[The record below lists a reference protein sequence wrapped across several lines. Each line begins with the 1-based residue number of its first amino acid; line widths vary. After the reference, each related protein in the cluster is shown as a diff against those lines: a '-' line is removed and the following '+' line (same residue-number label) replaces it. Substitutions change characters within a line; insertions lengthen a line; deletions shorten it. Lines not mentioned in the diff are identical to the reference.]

1 MPNTG
6 KNRGRVEN
14 DRLEK
19 LSAICLALPQAVREN
34 QLSHANF
41 RVAKRVFAYYL
52 NNHHDDGIVCVCC
65 KAMPGDNERLIA
77 ASPQKFIMPAYIGHR
92 GWVGLRLDRP
102 TVDWAEVKELVRG
115 SYEQT
120 APKRLLNLLEEI

>member
-19 LSAICLALPQAVREN
+19 LSAICLALPAVREN

-41 RVAKRVFAYYL
+41 RVAKKVFAYYL

-65 KAMPGDNERLIA
+65 KVLPGDNERLIA
-77 ASPQKFIMPAYIGHR
+77 ASPQKFIMPATLAIAVGWDYASIAPPLIG
-92 GWVGLRLDRP
+92 L
-102 TVDWAEVKELVRG
+102 K
-115 SYEQT
+115 
-120 APKRLLNLLEEI
+120 